1 MAQQLSPPPPAP
13 GEGQSH
19 RSVLVAIGALLLGM
33 LLAALD
39 QTIVSTALPTIVS
52 ELGGLDHLSWV
63 VTAYLLAA
71 TAATPLW
78 GKLGDQY
85 GRKKLFQTAIVI
97 FLIGSALC
105 GIAQNMPQLIGFRA
119 LQGLGGGGLMVLSM
133 AIVGDLVTPR
143 ERGKYQGLFGA
154 VFGVTSVLGPLL
166 GGFFTEH
173 LSWRWVFYINLPIGV
188 VALVVIAAVLH
199 IPVRREK
206 HTIDYL
212 GTFLIA
218 SVATAL
224 VLVASLGGTTW
235 AWSSPQIIALAVL
248 AVVLLVAFIAVERR
262 AVEPVLPLK
271 LFRIRTFSLV
281 AVISFVIGF
290 AMFGA
295 MTYLPT
301 FLQVVHDIT
310 PTMSGVHMLPMVF
323 GLLITSTASGQIVS
337 RTGRWK
343 VFPLAGTALTAVGLL
358 LLHNLDENSS
368 TWLMSAYFFV
378 FGAGLGLVMQVL
390 VLVAQNSVSYQDLGV
405 ATSGATFFRSIGS
418 AFGVAIFGT
427 IFANRLTGQLTDAL
441 AGQSL
446 PSGVDAG
453 RLAADPRAIGQ
464 LPADLRP
471 GVLGAYS
478 TSITDVFLYAV
489 PVVLLAFVLAWFLRE
504 DKLQG
509 SVTAPDSRPDP
520 RLQPRRALLVRRV
533 RPRAVGAGHP
543 GGPPRDLREDHRAGR
558 LRPAARGQLAAPA
571 DQAARHRRT
580 RAARRDRSRTAACD
594 HRRGP
599 AGRGTRTGPPG
610 GPADDPHRRGGR
622 GRRPPL
628 PGPRGL
634 PGRAP
639 RRLVGPRA
647 PDRPGQTRQR
657 TDRRGQRIDQGAPA
671 LPDASP
677 RPRGPPAP
685 RRARGPPPGPR
696 RPGRPRPP
704 APARLTRPPGP
715 PGGTVRHIAAGRVTA
730 PWRTSAPRTGYGGGT
745 PATSRYP
752 CFVYS
757 PRASTRSWRVSS
769 RSSRT
774 PYDLA
779 ASSTA
784 ASSSPPPPVPR
795 NPGRTYTRVSSAV
808 PGPAAS
814 VSTSPA
820 QLAALLPYRPTT
832 NCPVGGTS
840 RPAPSSASPSAISS
854 AVAGRCQ

>member
-1 MAQQLSPPPPAP
+1 MAQQLSPSPPAP

-105 GIAQNMPQLIGFRA
+105 GVAQNMPQLIGFRA

-235 AWSSPQIIALAVL
+235 AWSSPQIIGLAVL

-271 LFRIRTFSLV
+271 LFRMRTFALV

-323 GLLITSTASGQIVS
+323 GLLITSTGSGQIVS

-343 VFPLAGTALTAVGLL
+343 AFPILGTAITAVGLL
-358 LLHNLDENSS
+358 LLHQLDENSS

-405 ATSGATFFRSIGS
+405 ATSGVTFFRSIGS

-446 PSGVDAG
+446 PTGVDAG

-504 DKLQG
+504 DKLRG
-509 SVTAPDSRPDP
+509 SVTAPDTSQTLASNPVERSSYDECA
-520 RLQPRRALLVRRV
+520 RALSVLATREGRREIYEKITARAGYDLLPAASWLLLRIKRHGTVEPSRLAETAPVPLHVITDAARQVEERGLARREGLQMILTDTGAEAVVRLSQAREDSLAELLGDWWGPDRPTDLVKLVSELTAEVSGSTRE
-533 RPRAVGAGHP
+533 RPHSP
-543 GGPPRDLREDHRAGR
+543 TPPRDHEAHLRHDEREA
-558 LRPAARGQLAAPA
+558 LE
-571 DQAARHRRT
+571 RRFDE
-580 RAARRDRSRTAACD
+580 REA
-594 HRRGP
+594 
-599 AGRGTRTGPPG
+599 
-610 GPADDPHRRGGR
+610 
-622 GRRPPL
+622 L
-628 PGPRGL
+628 
-634 PGRAP
+634 
-639 RRLVGPRA
+639 
-647 PDRPGQTRQR
+647 
-657 TDRRGQRIDQGAPA
+657 DRRFDDRESHDRGSDDSDDHG
-671 LPDASP
+671 
-677 RPRGPPAP
+677 RPHPPA
-685 RRARGPPPGPR
+685 
-696 RPGRPRPP
+696 
-704 APARLTRPPGP
+704 
-715 PGGTVRHIAAGRVTA
+715 
-730 PWRTSAPRTGYGGGT
+730 
-745 PATSRYP
+745 
-752 CFVYS
+752 
-757 PRASTRSWRVSS
+757 
-769 RSSRT
+769 
-774 PYDLA
+774 
-779 ASSTA
+779 
-784 ASSSPPPPVPR
+784 
-795 NPGRTYTRVSSAV
+795 
-808 PGPAAS
+808 
-814 VSTSPA
+814 
-820 QLAALLPYRPTT
+820 
-832 NCPVGGTS
+832 
-840 RPAPSSASPSAISS
+840 
-854 AVAGRCQ
+854 

>member
-1 MAQQLSPPPPAP
+1 MSQQLSPQPPAPAP

-85 GRKKLFQTAIVI
+85 GRKKLFQTAIVM

-105 GIAQNMPQLIGFRA
+105 GVAQNMPQLIGFRA

-188 VALVVIAAVLH
+188 VALGVIAAVLH

-218 SVATAL
+218 AVATSL
-224 VLVASLGGTTW
+224 VLIASLGGTTW
-235 AWSSPQIIALAVL
+235 AWTSPQIIGLAVL
-248 AVVLLVAFIAVERR
+248 AVVLLVAFIAAERR

-343 VFPLAGTALTAVGLL
+343 VFPVLGTALTTVGLL
-358 LLHNLDENSS
+358 LLHRLDESSS
-368 TWLMSAYFFV
+368 TWLMSVYFFV

-405 ATSGATFFRSIGS
+405 ATSGATFFRSIGA
-418 AFGVAIFGT
+418 AFGVAVFGT
-427 IFANRLTGQLTDAL
+427 IFTNRLTGQLTDAL

-446 PSGVDAG
+446 PPGIDAG
-453 RLAADPRAIGQ
+453 SLSADPRAIGQ

-471 GVLGAYS
+471 GILSAYS
-478 TSITDVFLYAV
+478 TSITDVFLYAA

-504 DKLQG
+504 DKLRG
-509 SVTAPDSRPDP
+509 SVTAPDTSQTLASNPVERSSYDECA
-520 RLQPRRALLVRRV
+520 RALSVLATREGRREIYEKITARAGYDLLPAASWLLLRIKRHGTVEPARLAETAPVPLHVITDAARQVEERGLARREGLQMILTDSGAEAVVRLSQAREDSLAELLGDWWGPERPTDLVQLVRELTAEVSGSTRE
-533 RPRAVGAGHP
+533 RPHSP
-543 GGPPRDLREDHRAGR
+543 TPPRDHEAHL
-558 LRPAARGQLAAPA
+558 
-571 DQAARHRRT
+571 
-580 RAARRDRSRTAACD
+580 RRDEREAHSRAL
-594 HRRGP
+594 
-599 AGRGTRTGPPG
+599 
-610 GPADDPHRRGGR
+610 DDPDD
-622 GRRPPL
+622 
-628 PGPRGL
+628 PGHPH
-634 PGRAP
+634 
-639 RRLVGPRA
+639 
-647 PDRPGQTRQR
+647 
-657 TDRRGQRIDQGAPA
+657 
-671 LPDASP
+671 
-677 RPRGPPAP
+677 PPA
-685 RRARGPPPGPR
+685 
-696 RPGRPRPP
+696 
-704 APARLTRPPGP
+704 
-715 PGGTVRHIAAGRVTA
+715 
-730 PWRTSAPRTGYGGGT
+730 
-745 PATSRYP
+745 
-752 CFVYS
+752 
-757 PRASTRSWRVSS
+757 
-769 RSSRT
+769 
-774 PYDLA
+774 
-779 ASSTA
+779 
-784 ASSSPPPPVPR
+784 
-795 NPGRTYTRVSSAV
+795 
-808 PGPAAS
+808 
-814 VSTSPA
+814 
-820 QLAALLPYRPTT
+820 
-832 NCPVGGTS
+832 
-840 RPAPSSASPSAISS
+840 
-854 AVAGRCQ
+854 